1 MPKKQKYSIQ
11 LGDGTTRE
19 VEGEIVNGIWGID
32 KREIASGEQTLK
44 DGSKKTLSSFS
55 YVITHLPSGCA
66 LPLCKFRTLKSAK
79 LLLSE
84 PEFFGK
90 FFGNGEINIDEIS
103 KAIWRFWEQ
112 RGWKD

>member
-11 LGDGTTRE
+11 LSSGETKE

-32 KREIASGEQTLK
+32 KREIVSGEHTMK

-55 YVITHLPSGCA
+55 YVITHIPSGCA
-66 LPLCKFRTLKSAK
+66 LPLGKFRALKSAK

-84 PEFFGK
+84 PEFFG
-90 FFGNGEINIDEIS
+90 NGELNIDEIS

-112 RGWKD
+112 RDWKD